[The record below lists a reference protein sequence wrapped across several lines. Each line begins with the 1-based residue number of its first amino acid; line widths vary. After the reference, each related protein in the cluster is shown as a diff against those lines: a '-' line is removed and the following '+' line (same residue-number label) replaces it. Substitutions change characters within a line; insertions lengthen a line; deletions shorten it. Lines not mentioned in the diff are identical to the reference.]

1 MTSNHR
7 KSAVVLALALLGVLF
22 VALVLVGN
30 QLLRGARIDLTEDHL
45 YTLSPGTRAI
55 LAGIDEPVRL
65 TLFFS
70 EHATRDL
77 PQLRSYQQRV
87 REMLEEM
94 AQRARGKLQ
103 LEVVDPLPFSE
114 DEDRAAGAGL
124 SAAPIGSGG
133 AKVFFGLVGTNS
145 TDGQAV
151 IPFFQP
157 DKEAFLEYDIA
168 KLVHDL
174 TMPRKPVVAVLSRLP
189 LAGGVDPR
197 SRAAQP
203 PWAVLQELRQL
214 FDVRVLDAQ
223 HTQAIGADVQVLLL
237 VQPRQLPDDALYAV
251 DQFVMRGGRLAVF
264 VDPDAETDVAPDAAD
279 GGIASLAPRS
289 SDLPR
294 LFKAWGVSYDPDAVV
309 LDRARALSIA
319 MSADAA
325 PVRHPAVL
333 GYTAEDLN
341 RDDVITANLQSI
353 NVSSAGCF
361 ALAPDSTAQLVPL
374 LQSTADAMRV
384 PAARVRLQPDPGALL
399 VGYRPDNV
407 HYVIAGWLE
416 GRFRSA
422 FPERKGAGHLDAAR
436 APGQILLVAD
446 TDLLSDRLWVQ
457 MTPFFGQTLLNAFA
471 NNGDFAVNAV
481 DYLAGSS
488 ELISIRGRASARRPF
503 TRVEALRRSADERF
517 RAKQAELERELAD
530 TERRLA
536 GLQQEKAG
544 DNAQILSPAQKQ
556 ELEAFLKRKL
566 AIRRELRDVQ
576 RQLDAEIEA
585 LGARLKF
592 LDIALMP
599 ILLTLVAMAYAWR
612 RARRRRAAGGEPW

>member
-1 MTSNHR
+1 MKPSRRT
-7 KSAVVLALALLGVLF
+7 SAVVAALALLGVLF

-30 QLLRGARIDLTEDHL
+30 QLLRGARIDLTADHL

-70 EHATRDL
+70 DHATRDL
-77 PQLRSYQQRV
+77 PQLRSYEQRV

-94 AQRARGKLQ
+94 AQRANGKLQ
-103 LEVVDPLPFSE
+103 FEVVDPLPFSE

-124 SAAPIGSGG
+124 SAAPIGTGG

-151 IPFFQP
+151 VPFFQA
-157 DKEAFLEYDIA
+157 DKETFLEYDIA
-168 KLVHDL
+168 KLIHDL
-174 TMPRKPVVAVLSRLP
+174 TMPRRPVVGVLSRLP
-189 LAGGVDPR
+189 LDAQVDPR
-197 SRAAQP
+197 TGTAQP
-203 PWAVLQELRQL
+203 AWAVLQELRQL
-214 FDVRVLDAQ
+214 FDVRMLDPQ
-223 HTQAIGADVQVLLL
+223 HLQKVGDDVQVLVL
-237 VQPRQLPDDALYAV
+237 VQPRDLPDDALYAI
-251 DQFVMRGGRLAVF
+251 DQFVMRGGHLEVF
-264 VDPDAETDVAPDAAD
+264 VDPDAETDIAAAAD
-279 GGIASLAPRS
+279 AEGATPLAPRS

-294 LFKAWGVSYDPDAVV
+294 LFKAWGVSYDPGTVV

-319 MSADAA
+319 MSAEAA

-341 RDDVITANLQSI
+341 HNDVVTANLQSI
-353 NVSSAGCF
+353 NVSSAGYF
-361 ALAPDSTAQLVPL
+361 ALAPDSTARLVPL

-384 PAARVRLQPDPGALL
+384 PAARVRLQPDPSALL
-399 VGYRPDNV
+399 VGYRPDDV

-422 FPERKGAGHLDAAR
+422 FPGGKDAGHLDETK
-436 APGQILLVAD
+436 APGRILLVAD
-446 TDLLSDRLWVQ
+446 TDMLSDRLWVQ

-481 DYLAGSS
+481 DYLTGSS
-488 ELISIRGRASARRPF
+488 ELISIRGRATARRPF

-517 RAKQAELERELAD
+517 RSKEAELERELAD

-536 GLQQEKAG
+536 GLQQEKG
-544 DNAQILSPAQKQ
+544 KDNAQILSPAQRQ

-576 RQLDAEIEA
+576 RQLDAEIET
-585 LGARLKF
+585 LGTRLKF
-592 LDIALMP
+592 INILLMP
-599 ILLTLVAMAYAWR
+599 IVVTLLALAYAWR
-612 RARRRRAAGGEPW
+612 RARRRAAGGELW

>member
-1 MTSNHR
+1 MKPNRRT
-7 KSAVVLALALLGVLF
+7 SAVVLALALLGVLF

-30 QLLRGARIDLTEDHL
+30 QALRGARIDLTADHL
-45 YTLSPGTRAI
+45 YTLSPGTRSI
-55 LAGIDEPVRL
+55 LAGIDEPVHL
-65 TLFFS
+65 TLYFS
-70 EHATRDL
+70 DHATRDL
-77 PQLRSYQQRV
+77 PQLRSYEQRV

-94 AQRARGKLQ
+94 AQRANGKLQ
-103 LEVVDPLPFSE
+103 LEVIDPLPFSE

-151 IPFFQP
+151 IPFFQA
-157 DKEAFLEYDIA
+157 DKETFLEYDIA
-168 KLVHDL
+168 KLIHDL
-174 TMPRKPVVAVLSRLP
+174 TMPRKPVVGVLSRLP
-189 LAGGVDPR
+189 LDGEVDPR
-197 SRAAQP
+197 TGGVQP
-203 PWAVLQELRQL
+203 AWAVLQELRQL
-214 FDVRVLDAQ
+214 FDVRMLDAQ
-223 HTQAIGADVQVLLL
+223 RLRKIGDDVQVLML
-237 VQPRQLPDDALYAV
+237 VQPRDLPEDALYAI

-264 VDPDAETDVAPDAAD
+264 VDPDAETDTAGAAD
-279 GGIASLAPRS
+279 AEGATPLAPRS

-294 LFKAWGVSYDPDAVV
+294 LFKAWGVSYDPNMVV

-333 GYTAEDLN
+333 GYTADDLN
-341 RDDVITANLQSI
+341 HDDVVTANLQSI
-353 NVSSAGCF
+353 NVSSAGAF
-361 ALAPDSTAQLVPL
+361 ALAADGTARLVPL

-384 PAARVRLQPDPGALL
+384 PAARVRLQPDPSALL
-399 VGYRPDNV
+399 VGYRPDGV

-422 FPERKGAGHLDAAR
+422 FPERRDAGHLDEAK
-436 APGQILLVAD
+436 APGRILLVAD
-446 TDLLSDRLWVQ
+446 TDILSDRLWVQ

-481 DYLAGSS
+481 DYLTGSS
-488 ELISIRGRASARRPF
+488 ALISIRGRATARRPF
-503 TRVEALRRSADERF
+503 TRVEALRRSADARF
-517 RAKQAELERELAD
+517 RTKEAELERELAD

-536 GLQQEKAG
+536 GLQQEKG
-544 DNAQILSPAQKQ
+544 KDNAQILSPAQKQ
-556 ELEAFLKRKL
+556 ELEAFLRRKL

-585 LGARLKF
+585 LGSRLKF
-592 LDIALMP
+592 IDILLMP
-599 ILLTLVAMAYAWR
+599 ILVTLAALAYAWR

>member
-1 MTSNHR
+1 MKPSRRT
-7 KSAVVLALALLGVLF
+7 SAVVLALALLGVLF
-22 VALVLVGN
+22 VALVLIGN
-30 QLLRGARIDLTEDHL
+30 QLLRGARIDLTADHL
-45 YTLSPGTRAI
+45 YTLSPGTRSI

-70 EHATRDL
+70 DHATRDL
-77 PQLRSYQQRV
+77 PQLRSYEQRV
-87 REMLEEM
+87 REMIEEM
-94 AQRARGKLQ
+94 AQHANGKLQ

-124 SAAPIGSGG
+124 SAAPIGTGG

-151 IPFFQP
+151 IPFFQA
-157 DKEAFLEYDIA
+157 DKETFLEYDIA
-168 KLVHDL
+168 KLIHDL
-174 TMPRKPVVAVLSRLP
+174 TMPRKPVVGVLSRLP
-189 LAGGVDPR
+189 LDGVVDPR
-197 SRAAQP
+197 AGSVQP
-203 PWAVLQELRQL
+203 AWAVLQQLRQL
-214 FDVRVLDAQ
+214 FDVRMLDPQ
-223 HTQAIGADVQVLLL
+223 HLQKIGDDVQVLLL
-237 VQPRQLPDDALYAV
+237 VQPRDLPEDTLYAI

-264 VDPDAETDVAPDAAD
+264 VDPDAETDVPAAT
-279 GGIASLAPRS
+279 GEEGATPLAPRS

-294 LFKAWGVSYDPDAVV
+294 LFKAWGVSYNPNMVV

-341 RDDVITANLQSI
+341 HDDVVTANLQSI
-353 NVSSAGCF
+353 NVSSAGSF
-361 ALAPDSTAQLVPL
+361 SLASDGATRLVPL

-384 PAARVRLQPDPGALL
+384 PAARVRLQPDPSALL
-399 VGYRPDNV
+399 VGYQPDGV

-416 GRFRSA
+416 GRFHSA
-422 FPERKGAGHLDAAR
+422 FPDRRDAGHLDEAK
-436 APGQILLVAD
+436 APGRILLVGD

-481 DYLAGSS
+481 DYLTGSS
-488 ELISIRGRASARRPF
+488 ALISIRGRATARRPF

-517 RAKQAELERELAD
+517 RTKEAELERELAD

-536 GLQQEKAG
+536 GLQQEKG
-544 DNAQILSPAQKQ
+544 KDNAQILSPAQKQ

-576 RQLDAEIEA
+576 RQLDAEIET
-585 LGARLKF
+585 LGSRLKF
-592 LDIALMP
+592 VDILLMP
-599 ILLTLVAMAYAWR
+599 ILVTLAALAYAWR
-612 RARRRRAAGGEPW
+612 RARRRKAAGGEAW